1 MAEEARLKLT
11 DKERLIKAF
20 ERGAGQQLQV
30 RLVTFRGREYLDLRN
45 FYLDEN
51 DEWKPTRKGIAIPL
65 ELYDELMAALKEV
78 GELLKEG

>member
-1 MAEEARLKLT
+1 MTEE
-11 DKERLIKAF
+11 ERLIKAF

-51 DEWKPTRKGIAIPL
+51 DEWKPTRKGIAIPT
-65 ELYDELMAALKEV
+65 ELYEDLMTALNEV
-78 GELLKEG
+78 GKILKEG

>member
-1 MAEEARLKLT
+1 MAKAGEEKLI
-11 DKERLIKAF
+11 RAF
-20 ERGAGQQLQV
+20 DRGAGQQLQV

-78 GELLKEG
+78 GETLKEG

>member
-11 DKERLIKAF
+11 EERLIKAF
-20 ERGAGQQLQV
+20 DRGAGQQLQV

-65 ELYDELMAALKEV
+65 ELYDDLMAALNEV
-78 GELLKEG
+78 GEILKEG

>member
-1 MAEEARLKLT
+1 MAEEARS
-11 DKERLIKAF
+11 DPREERLIRAF
-20 ERGAGQQLQV
+20 DRGAGQQLQV

-78 GELLKEG
+78 GETLKEG

>member
-1 MAEEARLKLT
+1 MAEEARS
-11 DKERLIKAF
+11 DPGEERLIRAF
-20 ERGAGQQLQV
+20 DRGAGQQLQV

-78 GELLKEG
+78 GETLKEG

>member
-1 MAEEARLKLT
+1 MTEE
-11 DKERLIKAF
+11 ERLIKAF

-51 DEWKPTRKGIAIPL
+51 DEWKPTKKGIAIPL
-65 ELYDELMAALKEV
+65 ELYDDLMAALNEV
-78 GELLKEG
+78 GEILKEG